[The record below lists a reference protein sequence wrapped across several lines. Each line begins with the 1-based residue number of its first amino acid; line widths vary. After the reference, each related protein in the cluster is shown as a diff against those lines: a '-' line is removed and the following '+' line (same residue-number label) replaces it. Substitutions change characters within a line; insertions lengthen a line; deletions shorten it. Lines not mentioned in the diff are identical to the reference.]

1 MEKKVNKKNK
11 VFVPMVADILHE
23 GHIKLLNRAKK
34 YGQITIGLL
43 TDKATEFYKV
53 STTLK
58 YNQRLA
64 ILKSIKNVHKIEKT
78 EDWDYASALER
89 LKPKYVVHGDDWKK
103 NNKVQRKNVIDRLKK
118 WRGKLIEFPYTK
130 GVSSTLIK
138 KKIIRDSVNQQKIRR
153 NKRK

>member
-1 MEKKVNKKNK
+1 MNKKNI

-23 GHIKLLNRAKK
+23 GHIKLINKAKK
-34 YGQITIGLL
+34 YGQITVGLL
-43 TDKATEFYKV
+43 TDKATKVYKT

-58 YNQRLA
+58 YNQRLV
-64 ILKSIKNVHKIEKT
+64 ILKSIKFIHKIEKT
-78 EDWDYASALER
+78 EDWDYASVLDR

-103 NNKVQRKNVIDRLKK
+103 NNKVQRKNVINRLKK
-118 WRGKLIEFPYTK
+118 WRGRLIEFPYTK

-138 KKIIRDSVNQQKIRR
+138 KKIIKENISQLIVKR